1 MILKTHDS
9 FSPFAFDKE
18 TQNRVTTLRK
28 CCSHVSSK
36 LVLLSGLC
44 DLLREERK
52 IFYNCLRM
60 NDWETG
66 FVSGLSFYVFLICV
80 RAALNHKLQ
89 VATAA
94 NN

>member
-1 MILKTHDS
+1 
-9 FSPFAFDKE
+9 
-18 TQNRVTTLRK
+18 
-28 CCSHVSSK
+28 
-36 LVLLSGLC
+36 
-44 DLLREERK
+44 
-52 IFYNCLRM
+52 M

-66 FVSGLSFYVFLICV
+66 FVSGLSFYVFLMCV